1 MKSNSTK
8 VNQVYRTSDYSI
20 FNRNEMNRDLI
31 PSHVN
36 NLYKSMLVE
45 GWLKGSYIVI
55 NKEGF
60 LIDGHHRLAAAVK
73 CNISVDYIIED
84 TEVENICKVNKITRN
99 WNIIDH
105 LKMFVKL
112 NNQNYVLLDRY
123 MKNFPTL
130 RPTESMMLVRNTGTS
145 QQRHQFEHGEFEVRD
160 MKLAYQ
166 WGHNIMSLK
175 PYFEGYC
182 KSIFV
187 RAMIRVLQNPQFNFD
202 EFLHKVKLRPSMIF
216 MCGTVDQYLE
226 MIENIYNY
234 RRRNEEKVNL
244 RF

>member
-1 MKSNSTK
+1 MKSQK
-8 VNQVYRTSDYSI
+8 VNQVFRTSEHSM
-20 FNRNEMNRDLI
+20 FKRNQMNRDLI

-36 NLYKSMLVE
+36 NLYKNMLVQ

-55 NKEGF
+55 NKDGF
-60 LIDGHHRLAAAVK
+60 IIDGHHRLEAAIK
-73 CNISVDYIIED
+73 CNIPVDYIIED
-84 TEVENICKVNKITRN
+84 TSVDDICLLNKSARN

-105 LKMFVKL
+105 LQMFVKS
-112 NNQNYVLLDRY
+112 NNPNYVVLDRY
-123 MKNFPTL
+123 MKNFPNF
-130 RPTESMMLVRNTGTS
+130 RPTEAMMLVRNTGSAQT
-145 QQRHQFEHGEFEVRD
+145 RHQFEQGLFEVKD

-175 PYFEGYC
+175 PYFDGYC